1 MDSANRSEFVYGMK
15 SRGYSIG
22 CQPMDGLIRTQ
33 PDANRNFHDILVY
46 NRELTDD
53 EVRHYSLTRLYESI
67 KQIHIPRLAIVVRDI
82 KTNSIIQKKLEI
94 VEIEYAITTN
104 ILTVRTINSDVL
116 QFDLNEVDVQIRS
129 V

>member
-1 MDSANRSEFVYGMK
+1 MNNVNRSEFIYGMK

-33 PDANRNFHDILVY
+33 PDANRNFYDILVY

-53 EVRHYSLTRLYESI
+53 EVRHYSLTRLYESA
-67 KQIHIPRLAIVVRDI
+67 KQIQIPRLAIIVKDI
-82 KTNSIIQKKLEI
+82 KTNSIIQKKIEI

-116 QFDLNEVDVQIRS
+116 HFDLNEVDIQIRS

>member
-1 MDSANRSEFVYGMK
+1 MNSDNRSEFTYGMR

-33 PDANRNFHDILVY
+33 PDANCNFHDILIY

-53 EVRHYSLTRLYESI
+53 EVRHYSLTRLYESA
-67 KQIHIPRLAIVVRDI
+67 KQIHIPRLAIIVRNI

-94 VEIEYAITTN
+94 VEIEYVITTN

-116 QFDLNEVDVQIRS
+116 HFDLTKVDVQIRS
-129 V
+129 I

>member
-1 MDSANRSEFVYGMK
+1 MNNVNRSEFIYGMK

-53 EVRHYSLTRLYESI
+53 EVRHYSLTRLHECA
-67 KQIHIPRLAIVVRDI
+67 KQIHTPRLAIVVKDV
-82 KTNSIIQKKLEI
+82 KTNSIIQKKIEI

-104 ILTVRTINSDVL
+104 ILTVCTINSDIL
-116 QFDLNEVDVQIRS
+116 HFDLNEVDVQIRS

>member
-1 MDSANRSEFVYGMK
+1 MDSANRSEFTYGMR

-53 EVRHYSLTRLYESI
+53 EVRHYSLTRLYESAE
-67 KQIHIPRLAIVVRDI
+67 QIHIPRLAIIVKDI

-94 VEIEYAITTN
+94 VEIEYAITIN

-116 QFDLNEVDVQIRS
+116 YFDLNEVDIQIRS

>member
-1 MDSANRSEFVYGMK
+1 MNSANRSKFVYGMK

-33 PDANRNFHDILVY
+33 PDANRDFHDILVY

-53 EVRHYSLTRLYESI
+53 EVRHYSLTRLYEST
-67 KQIHIPRLAIVVRDI
+67 KQIHIPRLAIVVKDI

-116 QFDLNEVDVQIRS
+116 HFDLNEVDVQIRS